1 MTIKSHNILI
11 ADDHI
16 IVQGGMQLLFAE
28 NFPKAILSFASN
40 YSEIVQNLRKN
51 KFDLIILDVNFEE
64 NNSLFFI
71 SDILKIQPNLKILIY
86 SGTEEN
92 IFAPKLS
99 SLGIRGFL
107 SKNSDKKLIITAI
120 KTVLDGKYFF
130 NNEPVESKE
139 SCQNSLENNLLA
151 SLSKRE
157 FEVMVCYIKGYGNLE
172 TANILKLGHSTVST
186 YKKRIFQ
193 KLSITSIPEL
203 IKIYEESIN

>member
-1 MTIKSHNILI
+1 MNSRNILI

-16 IVQGGMQLLFAE
+16 IVQGGMQLLLAE
-28 NFPKAILSFASN
+28 SFPEAILSFASN
-40 YSEIVQNLRKN
+40 YSEILENLEKT

-71 SDILKIQPNLKILIY
+71 SDILKIQPDLKILIY

-92 IFAPKLS
+92 VFAPKFS
-99 SLGIRGFL
+99 PLGIRGFL
-107 SKNSDKKLIITAI
+107 SKNSNKELIIEAI

-130 NNEPVESKE
+130 NNETIENKE
-139 SCQNSLENNLLA
+139 LCQDPLENNLLS

-172 TANILKLGHSTVST
+172 TANTLNLGHTTVST

-193 KLSITSIPEL
+193 KLSVKSIPEL
-203 IKIYEESIN
+203 IKVYEECIN